1 MTKKELDGAIK
12 LQGLLETSGLPYL
25 IRTVTCVS
33 HKNFCACSFFV
44 KMDDFYEWKQFLK
57 YNNNFVHWFFSP
69 INEDFPCMLA
79 FHVEFE
85 LKQKTKNAID
95 NVKKTC

>member
-1 MTKKELDGAIK
+1 
-12 LQGLLETSGLPYL
+12 
-25 IRTVTCVS
+25 
-33 HKNFCACSFFV
+33 
-44 KMDDFYEWKQFLK
+44 MDDFYEWKQFLK